1 MKSDSEPS
9 SHGES
14 YTTEQGGQ
22 VKWLDAAYFE
32 QDDAAGHGTH
42 TAGSAAGATLNTP
55 AETMTC
61 YSPDV
66 SGCVGACI
74 SDSAAY
80 GYDDL
85 LTYYYQFNSA
95 DLDRLCPSF
104 DCGGYDE
111 EVCLSDDVEQTLAEH
126 GGMAQGAKLAIFD
139 MFVDDLAGLGS
150 YAGNGVWEACLEA
163 GCKVHSNSYGGD
175 YLCEMSELDVE
186 YDDFMYNV
194 SALFHVASTST
205 TWLGYHLLPRAIK
218 SAKNTSNDTL
228 SHAVLN
234 CNAGRNSLSRRTYE
248 LFISP
253 CFRSLDEVIKRP

>member
-1 MKSDSEPS
+1 MKSDSEPG
-9 SHGES
+9 SHGEY

-22 VKWLDAAYFE
+22 IKWLDAAYFE

-42 TAGSAAGATLNTP
+42 TAGSAAGATLNTS
-55 AETMTC
+55 AETVPC
-61 YSPDV
+61 SSPDV
-66 SGCVGACI
+66 LGCVGACI

-80 GYDDL
+80 VYDDL
-85 LTYYYQFNSA
+85 FTYDYQSDFP

-104 DCGGYDE
+104 DCAGYDE
-111 EVCLSDDVEQTLAEH
+111 EVCLSDDVEQTLTDH

-139 MFVDDLAGLGS
+139 MFVDDVASLGD

-175 YLCEMSELDVE
+175 YLCEMSELDAE

-205 TWLGYHLLPRAIK
+205 KWLGYHVQPCAIK
-218 SAKNTSNDTL
+218 SVKNTSNDNL
-228 SHAVLN
+228 SRAMLN
-234 CNAGRNSLSRRTYE
+234 CNAGQNSLE
-248 LFISP
+248 GAP
-253 CFRSLDEVIKRP
+253 MSLLYLLVQKLG